1 MLVDYHT
8 HLLGHQHRRGTA
20 DDIREFLTQAVK
32 KNISEIA
39 FTDHDRYH
47 DIFNFDLIRE
57 VAKEFS
63 ELDVRTSVEMDY
75 RPGKEA
81 EIGEFLQELDLDFAI
96 GSVHEIEGWPFDH
109 PDYIEEFNKW
119 EIDDLYSKYFEII
132 NRSVE
137 SGLFEVIGHIDLI
150 KLFGHRPEEDV
161 VKLITPTLELIADKD
176 LVIEVNSNGMNKN
189 VEEFYPA
196 YSILEKAYQ
205 LDVKVTM
212 SSDAHR
218 AERVGEYLDE
228 IREILLNIGYSEIA
242 VFENRERRMVG
253 L

>member
-8 HLLGHQHRRGTA
+8 HLLGHQHRRGSA
-20 DDIREFLTQAVK
+20 DDIREFLAQAVK

-47 DIFNFDLIRE
+47 EDFNFDLIRE
-57 VAKEFS
+57 VAQEFA
-63 ELDVRTSVEMDY
+63 ELEVRTSVEMDY
-75 RPGKEA
+75 RPGKEE

-96 GSVHEIEGWPFDH
+96 GSVHEIDGWPFDH
-109 PDYIEEFNKW
+109 PDYIEEFDKW
-119 EIDDLYSKYFEII
+119 EIDELYRKYFEMI
-132 NRSVE
+132 NSSVK

-150 KLFGHRPEEDV
+150 KLFGHRPEEDIV
-161 VKLITPTLELIADKD
+161 ELITPTLELIADKD

-218 AERVGEYLDE
+218 AERVGEYLNE
-228 IREILLNIGYSEIA
+228 IREMLLDIGYSEIA
-242 VFENRERRMVG
+242 VFKNRKRKMVK